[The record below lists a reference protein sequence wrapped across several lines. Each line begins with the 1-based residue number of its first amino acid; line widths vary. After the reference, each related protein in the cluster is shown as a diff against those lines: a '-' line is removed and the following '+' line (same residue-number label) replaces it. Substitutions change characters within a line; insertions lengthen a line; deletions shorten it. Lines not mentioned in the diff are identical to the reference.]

1 MSSGRRRTG
10 EGDVDARLDSVEEFL
25 ESLDELL
32 DVQLLEI
39 HATWR
44 RTDPRARERA
54 WTAAAAAAA
63 RSGLTERLGQV
74 REAATQWA
82 TRSPTGP
89 WLYSFNDMGRAD
101 MRRQAAPALADAA
114 VALLLGDHLDEKS
127 GDVLIAPWL
136 RSTRS
141 GV

>member
-1 MSSGRRRTG
+1 MPSGRRRAKQ
-10 EGDVDARLDSVEEFL
+10 GDVDARLDGVEEFL

-32 DVQLLEI
+32 DVQLIEI

-44 RTDPRARERA
+44 GTDPQARERA
-54 WTAAAAAAA
+54 WTAAAVAAAG
-63 RSGLTERLGQV
+63 SGLTERLGKV
-74 REAATQWA
+74 REAAIQWA

-114 VALLLGDHLDEKS
+114 VALLLGDLLDEKS
-127 GDVLIAPWL
+127 GEVLIAPWL
-136 RSTRS
+136 RSARG